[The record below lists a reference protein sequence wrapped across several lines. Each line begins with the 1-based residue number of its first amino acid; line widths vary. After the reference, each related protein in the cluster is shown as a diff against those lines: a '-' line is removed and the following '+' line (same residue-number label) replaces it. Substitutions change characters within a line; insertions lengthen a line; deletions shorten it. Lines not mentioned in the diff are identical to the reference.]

1 MRYGLIVLLMLLLPS
16 MVQAKVKVIDG
27 DSIVV
32 DGVERRLSGIDAPE
46 YNQICFDAKNKE
58 YQCGQ
63 MAMSYLKKLVNN
75 KIKCKTLTTDRY
87 KRKVSECKVGNL
99 NINEEMVRQGMAVSY
114 NQYEQGYDK
123 AAKQAKDAKLGI
135 WQGRFIKPE
144 LFRSL
149 NRK

>member
-1 MRYGLIVLLMLLLPS
+1 MRYGLIIFFMLLLPNL
-16 MVQAKVKVIDG
+16 VQAKIKVIDG

-46 YNQICFDAKNKE
+46 YNQLCFDAKNKE
-58 YQCGQ
+58 YKCGQ
-63 MAMSYLKKLVNN
+63 MAMSYLKKLVTN
-75 KIKCKTLTTDRY
+75 KIKCKTLATDRY
-87 KRKVSECKVGNL
+87 KRKISECKVGSV

-123 AAKQAKDAKLGI
+123 AEKQAKDAKLGI
-135 WQGRFIKPE
+135 WQGRFIRPE
-144 LFRSL
+144 LFRAL

>member
-1 MRYGLIVLLMLLLPS
+1 MRYGLIVLLMLLLPG

-46 YNQICFDAKNKE
+46 YNQICFDAKSKE

-123 AAKQAKDAKLGI
+123 AEKQAKDAKLGI

-149 NRK
+149 SR